1 MQPLDYPLQRQ
12 KVRVKASTICTA
24 PRSLKTVSGLRWK
37 HISQRPQRTSGA
49 MDGNGISLR
58 SRIRAV
64 VLVPTNMKGLRRLM
78 LIRNP
83 MRYGN
88 G

>member
-1 MQPLDYPLQRQ
+1 MVMGYP
-12 KVRVKASTICTA
+12 CT
-24 PRSLKTVSGLRWK
+24 RSL
-37 HISQRPQRTSGA
+37 
-49 MDGNGISLR
+49 
-58 SRIRAV
+58 IRAV